1 MKKSIIKSRSDK
13 YKGEEHVIN
22 EQLQRDN
29 AKGKNKQGSTY
40 ENKAM
45 SKGLNSDEVENRLK
59 KYGFNK
65 LENKKKISA
74 IQIFFSQFNDFI
86 TWILIAATVISGIMG
101 EKADAITIFIIVI
114 MNGILGFIQEYKTER
129 SLEAL
134 SKLSAPTAKVLRNGG
149 IIVINAI
156 YLVPGDLVILES
168 GDRIPADCI
177 LVEDNNVMLD
187 ESLLTGESAGVNKSS
202 DSDDSN
208 IFMGTIIL
216 TGKARAKV
224 IATGMSTEMGKIAD
238 MLHNIESEKS
248 PLKERLDHLGKILV
262 ALCIIICVIVTF
274 MGIWRGQ
281 DKYVMFL
288 LGVSLAVAAI
298 PEGLTAIV
306 TVALALGVSRM
317 LKRNAL
323 VRKLPA
329 VETLG
334 CTSVIC
340 TDKTGTLTENNMT
353 VKAMYFNG
361 QVYDVDKDKVPLNLV
376 MKKAFTYCNDCNYD
390 FKGKS
395 LEKCL
400 FGDPTETA
408 LIKGFFK
415 NSKDLQEFL
424 NKSKRVFEISFNS
437 TRKIMSVI
445 VKEEDREVCYVKGAP
460 ERVIEKCNYIL
471 VDGIIQPMLPNY
483 KNGLLRAVDSM
494 SFKALRC
501 IACAYKVTGIMK
513 NDNLENNLIFVG
525 VAGIIDPPRK
535 EVKDAVIRCKVAGI
549 KPIMITGDHK
559 NTAYAIGKDLEIC
572 KDVSEVI
579 TGDEL
584 DKLNDIEL
592 VKNINKFKI
601 FARVSPKHKLRIVKA
616 FKQDSGIVA
625 MTGDGVNDAPAI
637 KEADIGIAMGISGTD
652 VTKEA
657 ASMILLDDNFAT
669 IVAAV
674 EEGRVIY
681 NNIRKFIRYLLSCNL
696 GEVLTMFLA
705 SLFYLQNPLLPIQ
718 ILFVNLVTDGLP
730 AIALGVDPADGDIMF
745 EKPRGKNESVFS
757 RGLTEKIVIRGCLI
771 GVCTVLAFIAGKYYG
786 MSIEACRTLA
796 LGTLVLSQLTHVF
809 ECRSEKLSLF
819 EINPL
824 TNLYLLGAVGISV
837 LMLLSIVYVPSLQR
851 VFHTI
856 PLDFGQ
862 WVIIIFFSGVISF
875 INSLYLY
882 LVHKH

>member
-1 MKKSIIKSRSDK
+1 M
-13 YKGEEHVIN
+13 YVIN
-22 EQLQRDN
+22 EQVSKNN
-29 AKGKNKQGSTY
+29 AKDINKQKNSAYDNETLRG
-40 ENKAM
+40 
-45 SKGLNSDEVENRLK
+45 GLTTEGVEARLK
-59 KYGFNK
+59 KHGFNK

-74 IQIFFSQFNDFI
+74 TSIFFSQFNDFI
-86 TWILIAATVISGIMG
+86 TWILIAATVISGLMG
-101 EKADAITIFIIVI
+101 EKADAVTIFIIVI
-114 MNGILGFIQEYKTER
+114 MNGILGFVQEYRTER

-134 SKLSAPTAKVLRNGG
+134 SQLAAPTAKVVRNGNLT
-149 IIVINAI
+149 IINAI

-168 GDRIPADCI
+168 GDRVPADCI
-177 LVEDNNVMLD
+177 LTEDNNAMLD
-187 ESLLTGESAGVNKSS
+187 ESLLTGESAGIHKSATS
-202 DSDDSN
+202 KDNN
-208 IFMGTIIL
+208 IYMGTILL
-216 TGKARAKV
+216 TGKAKAKAV
-224 IATGMSTEMGKIAD
+224 ATGMNTEMGKIAN
-238 MLHNIESEKS
+238 MLHSIENEKS

-262 ALCIIICVIVTF
+262 ALCIIICIVVTF
-274 MGIWRGQ
+274 MGIRRGQ
-281 DKYVMFL
+281 NKYEMFL

-317 LKRNAL
+317 LKRKAL

-353 VKAMYFNG
+353 VKALYFDG
-361 QVYDVDKDKVPLNLV
+361 QVYNIDKDKIPLNVV
-376 MKKAFTYCNDCNYD
+376 MKKAYTYCNDCNYN
-390 FKGKS
+390 FNAKNMS
-395 LEKCL
+395 KCL

-408 LIKGFFK
+408 LIKGFFESPK
-415 NSKDLQEFL
+415 VLQEFL
-424 NKSKRVFEISFNS
+424 NKSRRVYEIPFNS

-445 VKEEDREVCYVKGAP
+445 VKEDDKEVCYVKGAP
-460 ERVIEKCNYIL
+460 ERVIENCSFIL
-471 VDGIIQPMLPNY
+471 VEGNVQPMLPNY
-483 KNGLLRAVDSM
+483 RNALLRAVESM

-501 IACAYKVTGIMK
+501 IACAYKVSGITR
-513 NDNLENNLIFVG
+513 NDNLETNLIFIG

-535 EVKDAVIRCKVAGI
+535 EVKDAVIKCKIAGI

-559 NTAYAIGKDLEIC
+559 NTAYAIGKELDIC
-572 KDVSEVI
+572 KYPNEVI

-584 DKLNDIEL
+584 DKLTDKEL
-592 VKNINKFKI
+592 EKSIDNLKI

-616 FKQDSGIVA
+616 FKHKNQIVA

-681 NNIRKFIRYLLSCNL
+681 DNIRKFIRYLLSCNL

-705 SLFYLQNPLLPIQ
+705 SLFYLENPLLPIQ

-730 AIALGVDPADGDIMF
+730 AIALGVDPADKDIMF
-745 EKPRGKNESVFS
+745 EKPREKNESVFS
-757 RGLTEKIVIRGCLI
+757 RGLAEKIIIRGCLI
-771 GVCTVLAFIAGKYYG
+771 GICTILSFVGGKYYG
-786 MSIEACRTLA
+786 MSIQACRTLA
-796 LGTLVLSQLTHVF
+796 LGTLVLSQLIHVF
-809 ECRSEKLSLF
+809 ECRSEKHSLF
-819 EINPL
+819 EINPF
-824 TNLYLLGAVGISV
+824 TNLYLIGAVGISII
-837 LMLLSIVYVPSLQR
+837 MLLSIVYIPLLQS

-856 PLDFGQ
+856 PLNFGQ
-862 WVIIIFFSGVISF
+862 WLIIIFFSSIISF

-882 LVHKH
+882 IKHKH

>member
-1 MKKSIIKSRSDK
+1 VLN
-13 YKGEEHVIN
+13 EHVSKHN
-22 EQLQRDN
+22 TKDGNNPGGPGYES
-29 AKGKNKQGSTY
+29 NKRLTR
-40 ENKAM
+40 
-45 SKGLNSDEVENRLK
+45 GLSATEAEALLK

-74 IQIFFSQFNDFI
+74 PQIFFSQFNDFI
-86 TWILIAATVISGIMG
+86 TWILIAATVLSGLMG

-114 MNGILGFIQEYKTER
+114 MNGVLGFIQEFRTEK

-134 SKLSAPTAKVLRNGG
+134 SKLAAPTAKVLRDGG
-149 IIVINAI
+149 ILVINAI
-156 YLVPGDLVILES
+156 YLVPGDLIILES
-168 GDRIPADCI
+168 GDRVPADCI
-177 LVEDNNVMLD
+177 ITEGNNAMLD
-187 ESLLTGESAGVNKSS
+187 ESLLTGESAGVSKSTNS
-202 DSDDSN
+202 KENN
-208 IFMGTIIL
+208 IYMGTIIL
-216 TGKARAKV
+216 TGKAKAKV
-224 IATGMSTEMGKIAD
+224 IDTGMNTEMGKIAN
-238 MLHNIESEKS
+238 MLHSIEDEKS
-248 PLKERLDHLGKILV
+248 PLKERLAHLGKILV
-262 ALCIIICVIVTF
+262 ILCIMICLVVTF

-281 DKYVMFL
+281 DKYAMFL

-317 LKRNAL
+317 LKRKAL

-353 VKAMYFNG
+353 VKAFYFDG
-361 QVYDVDKDKVPLNLV
+361 QGYDVDKDKIPLNLV
-376 MKKAFTYCNDCNYD
+376 MKKAYTYCNDCNYD
-390 FKGKS
+390 FSVKNM
-395 LEKCL
+395 EKCL

-415 NSKDLQEFL
+415 NSKDLEEFL
-424 NKSKRVFEISFNS
+424 NKSRRVYEIPFNS

-445 VKEEDREVCYVKGAP
+445 VKENDKEICYVKGAP
-460 ERVIEKCNYIL
+460 ERVIENCNYIL
-471 VDGIIQPMLPNY
+471 INGSVQLLLASY
-483 KNGLLRAVDSM
+483 KSSLIRAVESM
-494 SFKALRC
+494 SYKALRC
-501 IACAYKVTGIMK
+501 IACAYKVSGITR
-513 NDNLENNLIFVG
+513 NDSLESNLIFVG
-525 VAGIIDPPRK
+525 IAGIIDPPRR
-535 EVKDAVIRCKVAGI
+535 EVKDAVIKCKIAGI
-549 KPIMITGDHK
+549 KPVMITGDHK
-559 NTAYAIGKDLEIC
+559 NTAYAIGKDLDIC
-572 KDVSEVI
+572 NFPEEVI

-584 DKLNDIEL
+584 DKLSDKEL
-592 VKNINKFKI
+592 DKNIDNFRI

-616 FKQDSGIVA
+616 FKHKNHIVA

-705 SLFYLQNPLLPIQ
+705 SLFYLENPLLPIQ

-730 AIALGVDPADGDIMF
+730 AIALGVDPADPDIMF

-757 RGLTEKIVIRGCLI
+757 RGLTEKILIRGCLI
-771 GVCTVLAFIAGKYYG
+771 GVCTILSFIGGKYYG

-796 LGTLVLSQLTHVF
+796 LGTLVLSQLIHVF
-809 ECRSEKLSLF
+809 ECRSEKHSLF
-819 EINPL
+819 EINPF
-824 TNLYLLGAVGISV
+824 TNLYLIGAVGISV
-837 LMLLSIVYVPSLQR
+837 AMLLSIVYIPFLQN

-856 PLDFGQ
+856 PLNMGQ
-862 WVIIIFFSGVISF
+862 WLIILFFSGIISF

-882 LVHKH
+882 LMHKH

>member
-1 MKKSIIKSRSDK
+1 MF
-13 YKGEEHVIN
+13 N
-22 EQLQRDN
+22 ERMSNNN
-29 AKGKNKQGSTY
+29 AKDKNKSSGLGYDSITS
-40 ENKAM
+40 
-45 SKGLNSDEVENRLK
+45 SKGLTNADAESRLK

-65 LENKKKISA
+65 LESKKKISA
-74 IQIFFSQFNDFI
+74 LQIFISQFNDFI
-86 TWILIAATVISGIMG
+86 TWILIVATVLSGLMG

-114 MNGILGFIQEYKTER
+114 MNGILGFIQEFKTEK

-134 SKLSAPTAKVLRNGG
+134 SKLAAPTAKVVRNGG
-149 IIVINAI
+149 ISVIDAI

-177 LVEDNNVMLD
+177 LNECNNIMLD
-187 ESLLTGESAGVNKSS
+187 ESLLTGESAGVSKSAS
-202 DSDDSN
+202 SKEN
-208 IFMGTIIL
+208 TIYMGTIIL
-216 TGKARAKV
+216 TGKAKAKV

-238 MLHNIESEKS
+238 MLHSINNERS
-248 PLKERLDHLGKILV
+248 PLKERLAHLGKILV
-262 ALCIIICVIVTF
+262 ILCIIICFVVTF

-281 DKYVMFL
+281 DKYEMFL

-353 VKAMYFNG
+353 VKAFYFDG
-361 QVYDVDKDKVPLNLV
+361 QIYNVDNDKIPLNLM
-376 MKKAFTYCNDCNYD
+376 MKKAYTYCNDCNYD
-390 FKGKS
+390 FS
-395 LEKCL
+395 ERNIEKCL

-408 LIKGFFK
+408 LIKGFFN

-424 NKSKRVFEISFNS
+424 KKARRVYEIAFNS

-445 VKEEDREVCYVKGAP
+445 VKEDGREVCYVKGAP

-471 VDGIIQPMLPNY
+471 IEGLIQPMLPVY
-483 KNGLLRAVDSM
+483 KNKLMRSVEAM
-494 SFKALRC
+494 SNKALRC
-501 IACAYKVTGIMK
+501 MACAYKVTGIVH
-513 NDNLENNLIFVG
+513 NDDLESNLIFIG

-535 EVKDAVIRCKVAGI
+535 EVKDAVIECKIAGI
-549 KPIMITGDHK
+549 RPIMITGDHK

-572 KDVSEVI
+572 KSPEEVI

-584 DKLNDIEL
+584 DKLSDKEL
-592 VKNINKFKI
+592 DKRIDNLKI

-616 FKQDSGIVA
+616 FKHKNHIVA

-657 ASMILLDDNFAT
+657 SSMILLDDNFAT
-669 IVAAV
+669 IVSAV

-705 SLFYLQNPLLPIQ
+705 SLFYLENPLLPIQ

-730 AIALGVDPADGDIMF
+730 AIALGVDPADTDIML

-757 RGLTEKIVIRGCLI
+757 RGLTEKIIIRGCLI
-771 GVCTVLAFIAGKYYG
+771 GVCTILSFIGGKYYG

-796 LGTLVLSQLTHVF
+796 LGTLVLSQLIHVF
-809 ECRSEKLSLF
+809 ECRSEKHSLF
-819 EINPL
+819 EINPF
-824 TNLYLLGAVGISV
+824 TNMYLLGAVSISV
-837 LMLLSIVYVPSLQR
+837 IMLLSIVYIPFLQS

-856 PLDFGQ
+856 PLNLGQ
-862 WVIIIFFSGVISF
+862 WLIVLFFSSIISF

-882 LVHKH
+882 LTNKH

>member
-1 MKKSIIKSRSDK
+1 M
-13 YKGEEHVIN
+13 N
-22 EQLQRDN
+22 EQRSNDNTKGDKQRGFGYDS
-29 AKGKNKQGSTY
+29 KSL
-40 ENKAM
+40 
-45 SKGLNSDEVENRLK
+45 SKGLTTIDADGRLK
-59 KYGFNK
+59 KYGYNK
-65 LENKKKISA
+65 LENKKKITA
-74 IQIFFSQFNDFI
+74 LQIFFSQFNDFI
-86 TWILIAATVISGIMG
+86 TWILIVATVLSGIMG

-114 MNGILGFIQEYKTER
+114 MNGILGFIQEYRTER

-134 SKLSAPTAKVLRNGG
+134 SKLASPTAKVIRNGS
-149 IIVINAI
+149 ILVMNAI

-177 LVEDNNVMLD
+177 LAEGNNIMLD
-187 ESLLTGESAGVNKSS
+187 ESLLTGESAGVSKSEDSKDNK
-202 DSDDSN
+202 
-208 IFMGTIIL
+208 IYMGTIIL
-216 TGKARAKV
+216 TGKGKAKV
-224 IATGMSTEMGKIAD
+224 MATGMSTEMGKIAN
-238 MLHNIESEKS
+238 MLHSIENEKS
-248 PLKERLDHLGKILV
+248 PLKERLEHLGKILV
-262 ALCIIICVIVTF
+262 ILCIIICLVVTF

-281 DKYVMFL
+281 DKYEMFL

-353 VKAMYFNG
+353 IKALYFDG
-361 QVYDVDKDKVPLNLV
+361 HVYDVDKDKIPFNLV
-376 MKKAFTYCNDCNYD
+376 MKKAYTYCNDCNYD
-390 FKGKS
+390 FNSKS
-395 LEKCL
+395 MEKCL

-424 NKSKRVFEISFNS
+424 NKSKRVYEIPFNS

-445 VKEEDREVCYVKGAP
+445 MKENDKEICYVKGAP
-460 ERVIEKCNYIL
+460 ERVIENCNYIL
-471 VDGIIQPMLPNY
+471 VEGKVQPMLPNY
-483 KNGLLRAVDSM
+483 KRALIRAVETM
-494 SFKALRC
+494 SYKALRC
-501 IACAYKVTGIMK
+501 IACAYKVNGIMH
-513 NDNLENNLIFVG
+513 NDNLETNLIFVG
-525 VAGIIDPPRK
+525 VAGIIDPPRR
-535 EVKDAVIRCKVAGI
+535 EVKDAVIKCKIAGI

-559 NTAYAIGKDLEIC
+559 NTAYAIGKDLDIC
-572 KDVSEVI
+572 KSPEEVI

-584 DKLNDIEL
+584 DKLNDKQLDKKIDD
-592 VKNINKFKI
+592 FKI

-616 FKQDSGIVA
+616 FKHKKHIVA

-705 SLFYLQNPLLPIQ
+705 SLFYLENPLLPIQ

-730 AIALGVDPADGDIMF
+730 AIALGVDPADSDIMF

-757 RGLTEKIVIRGCLI
+757 RGLTEKILIRGCLI
-771 GVCTVLAFIAGKYYG
+771 GVCTILSFIGGKYYG

-796 LGTLVLSQLTHVF
+796 LGTLVLSQLIHVF
-809 ECRSEKLSLF
+809 ECRSEKHSLF
-819 EINPL
+819 EINPF
-824 TNLYLLGAVGISV
+824 TNLYLIGAVGISV
-837 LMLLSIVYVPSLQR
+837 IMLLCIVYIPFLQN

-856 PLDFGQ
+856 PLGTGQ
-862 WVIIIFFSGVISF
+862 WLIILFFSSIISF

-882 LVHKH
+882 LMHKH

>member
-1 MKKSIIKSRSDK
+1 MF
-13 YKGEEHVIN
+13 N
-22 EQLQRDN
+22 ERMSNNN
-29 AKGKNKQGSTY
+29 AKDKNKS
-40 ENKAM
+40 
-45 SKGLNSDEVENRLK
+45 SGLGYDSITSSRGLTNADAESRLK

-65 LENKKKISA
+65 LESKKKISA
-74 IQIFFSQFNDFI
+74 LQIFISQFNDFI
-86 TWILIAATVISGIMG
+86 TWILIVATVLSGLMG

-114 MNGILGFIQEYKTER
+114 MNGILGFIQEFKTEK

-134 SKLSAPTAKVLRNGG
+134 SKLAAPTAKVVRNGG
-149 IIVINAI
+149 ISVINAI

-177 LVEDNNVMLD
+177 LTECNNIMLD
-187 ESLLTGESAGVNKSS
+187 ESLLTGESAGVSKSAS
-202 DSDDSN
+202 SKEN
-208 IFMGTIIL
+208 TIYMGTIIL
-216 TGKARAKV
+216 TGKAKAKV

-238 MLHNIESEKS
+238 MLHSIDNERS
-248 PLKERLDHLGKILV
+248 PLKERLAHLGKILV
-262 ALCIIICVIVTF
+262 ILCIIICFVVTF

-281 DKYVMFL
+281 DKYEMFL

-353 VKAMYFNG
+353 VKALYFDG
-361 QVYDVDKDKVPLNLV
+361 QIYNIDNDKVPLNLM
-376 MKKAFTYCNDCNYD
+376 MKKAYTYCNDCNYD
-390 FKGKS
+390 FS
-395 LEKCL
+395 ARNIEKCL

-408 LIKGFFK
+408 LIKGFFN
-415 NSKDLQEFL
+415 NSKELQEFL
-424 NKSKRVFEISFNS
+424 DKANRVYEIAFNS

-445 VKEEDREVCYVKGAP
+445 VKEDGREVCYVKGAP

-471 VDGIIQPMLPNY
+471 VEGLIQPMLPVY
-483 KNGLLRAVDSM
+483 KNKLMRSVEAM
-494 SFKALRC
+494 SNKALRC
-501 IACAYKVTGIMK
+501 IASAYKVTGIVH
-513 NDNLENNLIFVG
+513 NDNLESNLIFIG

-535 EVKDAVIRCKVAGI
+535 EVKDAVIKCKIAGI
-549 KPIMITGDHK
+549 RPIMITGDHK
-559 NTAYAIGKDLEIC
+559 NTAYAIGKDLDIC
-572 KDVSEVI
+572 KSQEEVI

-584 DKLNDIEL
+584 DKLSDKEL
-592 VKNINKFKI
+592 DKNIDNFKI

-616 FKQDSGIVA
+616 FKHKNHIVA

-669 IVAAV
+669 IVSAV

-705 SLFYLQNPLLPIQ
+705 SLFYLENPLLPIQ

-730 AIALGVDPADGDIMF
+730 AIALGVDPADPDIML

-757 RGLTEKIVIRGCLI
+757 RGLTEKIIIRGCLI
-771 GVCTVLAFIAGKYYG
+771 GVCTILSFIGGKYYG

-796 LGTLVLSQLTHVF
+796 LGTLVLSQLIHVF
-809 ECRSEKLSLF
+809 ECRSEKHSLF
-819 EINPL
+819 EINPF
-824 TNLYLLGAVGISV
+824 TNMYLLGAVSISV
-837 LMLLSIVYVPSLQR
+837 IMLLSIVYIPFLQS

-856 PLDFGQ
+856 PLNLGQ
-862 WVIIIFFSGVISF
+862 WLIILFFSSIISF

-882 LVHKH
+882 LTKKH

>member
-1 MKKSIIKSRSDK
+1 MS
-13 YKGEEHVIN
+13 N
-22 EQLQRDN
+22 NN
-29 AKGKNKQGSTY
+29 AKDKNKSSGLGYDSITS
-40 ENKAM
+40 
-45 SKGLNSDEVENRLK
+45 SKGLTNADAESRLK
-59 KYGFNK
+59 KYGLNK
-65 LENKKKISA
+65 LESKKKISA
-74 IQIFFSQFNDFI
+74 LQIFISQFNDFI
-86 TWILIAATVISGIMG
+86 TWILIVATVLSGLMG

-114 MNGILGFIQEYKTER
+114 MNGILGFIQEFKTEK

-134 SKLSAPTAKVLRNGG
+134 SKLAAPTAKVVRNGG
-149 IIVINAI
+149 ISVINAI

-177 LVEDNNVMLD
+177 LTECNNIMLD
-187 ESLLTGESAGVNKSS
+187 ESLLTGESAGVSKGASS
-202 DSDDSN
+202 KEN
-208 IFMGTIIL
+208 TIYMGTITL
-216 TGKARAKV
+216 TGKAKAKV

-238 MLHNIESEKS
+238 MLHSIDNERS
-248 PLKERLDHLGKILV
+248 PLKERLAHLGKILV
-262 ALCIIICVIVTF
+262 ILCIIICFVVTF

-281 DKYVMFL
+281 DKYEMFL

-353 VKAMYFNG
+353 VKALYFDG
-361 QVYDVDKDKVPLNLV
+361 QIYNVDNDKIPLNLM
-376 MKKAFTYCNDCNYD
+376 MKKAYTYCNDCNYD
-390 FKGKS
+390 FS
-395 LEKCL
+395 ARNIEKCL

-408 LIKGFFK
+408 LIKGFFSNAK
-415 NSKDLQEFL
+415 ELQEFL
-424 NKSKRVFEISFNS
+424 DKANRVYEIAFNS

-445 VKEEDREVCYVKGAP
+445 VKEDGREVCYVKGAP

-471 VDGIIQPMLPNY
+471 IDGLIQPMLPIY
-483 KNGLLRAVDSM
+483 KNKLMRSVEAM
-494 SFKALRC
+494 SNKALRC
-501 IACAYKVTGIMK
+501 MACAYKVTGIVH
-513 NDNLENNLIFVG
+513 NDNLESNLIFIG

-535 EVKDAVIRCKVAGI
+535 EVKDAVIKCKIAGI
-549 KPIMITGDHK
+549 RPIMITGDHK

-572 KDVSEVI
+572 KSPEEVI

-584 DKLNDIEL
+584 DKLSDKEL
-592 VKNINKFKI
+592 DKNIDNLKI

-616 FKQDSGIVA
+616 FKHKNHIVA

-657 ASMILLDDNFAT
+657 SSMILLDDNFAT
-669 IVAAV
+669 IVSAV

-705 SLFYLQNPLLPIQ
+705 SLFYLENPLLPIQ

-730 AIALGVDPADGDIMF
+730 AIALGVDPADPDIML

-757 RGLTEKIVIRGCLI
+757 RGLTEKIIIRGCLI
-771 GVCTVLAFIAGKYYG
+771 GVCTILSFIGGKYYG

-796 LGTLVLSQLTHVF
+796 LGTLVLSQLIHVF
-809 ECRSEKLSLF
+809 ECRSEKHSLF
-819 EINPL
+819 EINPF
-824 TNLYLLGAVGISV
+824 TNMYLLGAVSISV
-837 LMLLSIVYVPSLQR
+837 IMLLSIVYIPFLQN

-856 PLDFGQ
+856 PLNLGQ
-862 WVIIIFFSGVISF
+862 WLIVLFFSSIISF

-882 LVHKH
+882 LTNKH

>member
-1 MKKSIIKSRSDK
+1 MS
-13 YKGEEHVIN
+13 N
-22 EQLQRDN
+22 NN
-29 AKGKNKQGSTY
+29 AKDKNKS
-40 ENKAM
+40 
-45 SKGLNSDEVENRLK
+45 SGLGYDSITSSRGLTNADAESRLK

-65 LENKKKISA
+65 LESKKKISA
-74 IQIFFSQFNDFI
+74 LQIFISQFNDFI
-86 TWILIAATVISGIMG
+86 TWILIVATVLSGLMG

-114 MNGILGFIQEYKTER
+114 MNGILGFIQEFKTEK

-134 SKLSAPTAKVLRNGG
+134 SKLAAPTAKVVRNGG
-149 IIVINAI
+149 ISVINAI

-177 LVEDNNVMLD
+177 LTECNNIMLD
-187 ESLLTGESAGVNKSS
+187 ESLLTGESAGVSKSAS
-202 DSDDSN
+202 SKEN
-208 IFMGTIIL
+208 TIYMGTIIL
-216 TGKARAKV
+216 TGKAKAKV

-238 MLHNIESEKS
+238 MLHSIDNERS
-248 PLKERLDHLGKILV
+248 PLKERLAHLGKILV
-262 ALCIIICVIVTF
+262 ILCIIICFVVTF

-281 DKYVMFL
+281 DKYEMFL

-353 VKAMYFNG
+353 VKALYFDG
-361 QVYDVDKDKVPLNLV
+361 QIYNIDNDKVPLNLM
-376 MKKAFTYCNDCNYD
+376 MKKAYTYCNDCNYD
-390 FKGKS
+390 FS
-395 LEKCL
+395 ARNIEKCL

-408 LIKGFFK
+408 LIKGFFN
-415 NSKDLQEFL
+415 NSKELQEFL
-424 NKSKRVFEISFNS
+424 DKANRVYEIAFNS

-445 VKEEDREVCYVKGAP
+445 VKEDGREVCYVKGAP

-471 VDGIIQPMLPNY
+471 VEGLIQPMLPVY
-483 KNGLLRAVDSM
+483 KNKLMRSVEAM
-494 SFKALRC
+494 SNKALRC
-501 IACAYKVTGIMK
+501 IASAYKVTGIVH
-513 NDNLENNLIFVG
+513 NDNLESNLIFIG

-535 EVKDAVIRCKVAGI
+535 EVKDAVIKCKIAGI
-549 KPIMITGDHK
+549 RPIMITGDHK
-559 NTAYAIGKDLEIC
+559 NTAYAIGKDLDIC
-572 KDVSEVI
+572 KSQEEVI

-584 DKLNDIEL
+584 DKLSDKEL
-592 VKNINKFKI
+592 DKNIDNFKI

-616 FKQDSGIVA
+616 FKHKNHIVA

-669 IVAAV
+669 IVSAV

-705 SLFYLQNPLLPIQ
+705 SLFYLENPLLPIQ

-730 AIALGVDPADGDIMF
+730 AIALGVDPADPDIML

-757 RGLTEKIVIRGCLI
+757 RGLTEKIIIRGCLI
-771 GVCTVLAFIAGKYYG
+771 GVCTILSFIGGKYYG

-796 LGTLVLSQLTHVF
+796 LGTLVLSQLIHVF
-809 ECRSEKLSLF
+809 ECRSEKHSLF
-819 EINPL
+819 EINPF
-824 TNLYLLGAVGISV
+824 TNMYLLGAVSISV
-837 LMLLSIVYVPSLQR
+837 IMLLSIVYIPFLQS

-856 PLDFGQ
+856 PLNLGQ
-862 WVIIIFFSGVISF
+862 WLIILFFSSIISF

-882 LVHKH
+882 LTKKH